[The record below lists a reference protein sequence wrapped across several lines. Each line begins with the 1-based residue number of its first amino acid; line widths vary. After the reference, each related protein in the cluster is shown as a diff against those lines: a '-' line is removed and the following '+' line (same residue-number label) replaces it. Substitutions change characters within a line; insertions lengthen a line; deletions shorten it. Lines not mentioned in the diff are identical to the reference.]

1 MINVIKE
8 FLNKNKSHLLTACI
22 VGLLL
27 FVIIFITISFSSE
40 GESGDP
46 ILPYCSFQG
55 QYKIGDGEW
64 NDIKPGEHISATKG
78 DVTLKGFFKLHNP
91 ETGEVLSNVSTG
103 TTLHVYFN
111 HINVKISIPNQRDMI
126 FSYELDQLGDIAC
139 GQVWQ
144 KFKFTGT
151 QADEVTIVIH
161 NPHAFGN
168 ESAID
173 DFLSNVNLY
182 IEGYT
187 EETLSN
193 EANPEKAIG
202 IAILCCA
209 LIILGVALF
218 SKQIKV
224 GMYKSFGFVGG
235 VLLSAGIYFLFSHK
249 ITAINSLSVI
259 VNTNVREISK
269 LLYFFFL
276 TCIFTLTIEKEVLK
290 KIGYGLSALNGLS
303 ILVCGIIGL
312 IPNVKFYD
320 TILYWSIFTML
331 EYLALAVCII
341 LDFKKNSM
349 QKYVTLTSIVL
360 IVVALYLDFFALTFG
375 WWKETASQVAF
386 LLIFLVI
393 LIISIRVVPKSIKES
408 YRARELEMERQAL
421 QVELEERKI
430 DIMLSQIQPH
440 FLYNTLNTIY
450 HLCDIDV
457 EKAKTAVD
465 HFADYLRNN
474 INALNESQ
482 MIDFDTEIKH
492 VNTYL
497 NLEKIRFGD
506 ELEIEYDLQARG
518 FSVPVLSIQPLVEN
532 AVKHGTSKKRGGG
545 KVTISSRENESS
557 YEIIVADTGVGID
570 KNLSEIKKDSIGI
583 KNVTHR
589 LKSNCNGT
597 LDVQSEVG
605 KGTTITITIPKKHYN
620 LGE

>member
-1 MINVIKE
+1 MINTIKE
-8 FLNKNKSHLLTACI
+8 FLKKNKSHLFTACI
-22 VGLLL
+22 AGLLL
-27 FVIIFITISFSSE
+27 FVLIFIFLSFSAE

-46 ILPYCSFQG
+46 VLPYCSFQG

-64 NDIKPGEHISATKG
+64 QDIEPGKHISATKG

-91 ETGEVLSNVSTG
+91 ETGDVLSNVSTG
-103 TTLHVYFN
+103 MVLHVYFN
-111 HINVKISIPNQRDMI
+111 HINAKISVPNQPDMI

-144 KFKFTGT
+144 KFKFLGT
-151 QADEVTIVIH
+151 NTDEVTIVIH
-161 NPHAFGN
+161 NPHSFGN

-187 EETLSN
+187 EETLAS
-193 EANPEKAIG
+193 EADTETAMG
-202 IAILCCA
+202 IAVLCCS
-209 LIILGVALF
+209 LIILGIAIF
-218 SKQIKV
+218 SKQTNIA
-224 GMYKSFGFVGG
+224 MYKGFGLTGG
-235 VLLSAGIYFLFSHK
+235 VLLCAGIFFLFSPK
-249 ITAINSLSVI
+249 ITAINSLSLI
-259 VNTNVREISK
+259 VNTNIREISK

-290 KIGYGLSALNGLS
+290 KIGYGLSAMNGLS
-303 ILVCGIIGL
+303 IIVCGIIGL
-312 IPNVKFYD
+312 LPHVKFYD
-320 TILYWSIFTML
+320 TIFYWSIFTMI
-331 EYLALAVCII
+331 EYLALTVCVIF
-341 LDFKKNSM
+341 DFKKTSTL
-349 QKYVTLTSIVL
+349 KYITLSSVVL
-360 IVVALYLDFFALTFG
+360 IVLALYLDFFASLFG

-386 LLIFLVI
+386 LLISFVI
-393 LIISIRVVPKSIKES
+393 LIISIRVIPKNIKES

-450 HLCDIDV
+450 HLCDVDV

-518 FSVPVLSIQPLVEN
+518 FSVPVLSVQPLVEN

-570 KNLSEIKKDSIGI
+570 KNLNEIKKDSIGI
-583 KNVTHR
+583 KNVTQR

-597 LDVQSEVG
+597 LNVQSEVG
-605 KGTTITITIPKKHYN
+605 KGTTITITIPKI
-620 LGE
+620 L

>member
-1 MINVIKE
+1 MINKIE
-8 FLNKNKSHLLTACI
+8 DFLKKNKSHLIIACI
-22 VGLLL
+22 AGLLL
-27 FVIIFITISFSSE
+27 FVIVFIAISFSAD
-40 GESGDP
+40 GESIAP

-55 QYKIGDGEW
+55 QYKIGDSDWQE
-64 NDIKPGEHISATKG
+64 IEPGKHISATKG

-103 TTLHVYFN
+103 MVLHLYFN
-111 HINVKISIPNQRDMI
+111 HINVKVCIPNQRDMI

-144 KFKFTGT
+144 KFLFSGT
-151 QADEVTIVIH
+151 PTDEITIVIH
-161 NPHAFGN
+161 NPHSFGN
-168 ESAID
+168 ESAVD

-187 EETLSN
+187 EEALSN
-193 EANPEKAIG
+193 EADTEAAIG

-209 LIILGVALF
+209 LIILGVAIF

-224 GMYKSFGFVGG
+224 GTYKGFGFIGG
-235 VLLSAGIYFLFSHK
+235 VLLSAGIYFLFSPK
-249 ITAINSLSVI
+249 VTAINSLSVI
-259 VNTNVREISK
+259 VNTNIREISK
-269 LLYFFFL
+269 FLYFFFL
-276 TCIFTLTIEKEVLK
+276 TCTFTLTIEKEIPK
-290 KIGYGLSALNGLS
+290 KICYGLTAMNGLS

-312 IPNVKFYD
+312 LPNVKFYD

-341 LDFKKNSM
+341 IDFKKTSAL
-349 QKYVTLTSIVL
+349 KYITLVSIIL
-360 IVVALYLDFFALTFG
+360 IVVTLYLDFFALMFG
-375 WWKETASQVAF
+375 WWKETASQAIF
-386 LLIFLVI
+386 LLLFSVIF
-393 LIISIRVVPKSIKES
+393 IISIRVVPKNIKES

-421 QVELEERKI
+421 MVELEELKI

-457 EKAKTAVD
+457 EKAKVAVN

-474 INALNESQ
+474 ISTLNESQ
-482 MIDFDTEIKH
+482 MIDFDTEIRH

-518 FSVPVLSIQPLVEN
+518 FLVPVLSVQPLVEN

-545 KVTISSRENESS
+545 KVTISSRENERY

-583 KNVTHR
+583 KNVTQR

-605 KGTTITITIPKKHYN
+605 KGTTITITIPKGT
-620 LGE
+620 L